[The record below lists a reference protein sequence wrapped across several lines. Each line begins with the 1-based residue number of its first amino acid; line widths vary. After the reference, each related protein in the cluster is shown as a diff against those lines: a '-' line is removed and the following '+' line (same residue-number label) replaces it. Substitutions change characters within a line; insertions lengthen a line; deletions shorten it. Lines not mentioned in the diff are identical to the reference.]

1 MKLKYPIIPTTTIR
15 NCGGTLTTLIKT
27 EDGDSAVVIWK
38 NSKWILSKETKVSDV
53 ISSPEISEEILKT
66 YKRIIK
72 KQRQERHKLRKSKR
86 KIQEEGK
93 LNWIEKKLYSPNYRS
108 NKKIIEN
115 RKLIKKHK
123 IHQLNQL
130 RSSKKIDE

>member
-27 EDGDSAVVIWK
+27 EDGDSAVIIWK
-38 NSKWILSKETKVSDV
+38 NSKWILSKGTKVSDV

-72 KQRQERHKLRKSKR
+72 KQRQ
-86 KIQEEGK
+86 
-93 LNWIEKKLYSPNYRS
+93 
-108 NKKIIEN
+108 
-115 RKLIKKHK
+115 
-123 IHQLNQL
+123 
-130 RSSKKIDE
+130 